1 MDLTKVKGC
10 YSKELR
16 ENCGAIKLM
25 LNEESVSLEEM
36 IRVVKAIIEP
46 AFINADAKKRFIKNL
61 EACTSKEAVDEL
73 CHDAVLNGMWY
84 KANRKRVVA

>member
-25 LNEESVSLEEM
+25 LNEESVSLDEM

-46 AFINADAKKRFIKNL
+46 AFINAEAKKRFINNL
-61 EACTSKEAVDEL
+61 EDCSTKEEVDEL
-73 CHDAVLNGMWY
+73 CHTAVINGMWY
-84 KANRKRVVA
+84 RPKKRVVA